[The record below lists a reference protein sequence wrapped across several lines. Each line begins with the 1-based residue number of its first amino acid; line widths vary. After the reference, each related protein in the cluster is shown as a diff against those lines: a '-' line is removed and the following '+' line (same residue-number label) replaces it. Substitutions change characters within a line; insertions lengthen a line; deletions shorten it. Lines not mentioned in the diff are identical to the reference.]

1 MKINKINIPILDYK
15 SHPNKIY
22 NNIISIKSNSIIHQ
36 IFNTNKKYRI
46 INFIIF
52 GIYIYKYN

>member
-15 SHPNKIY
+15 SHP